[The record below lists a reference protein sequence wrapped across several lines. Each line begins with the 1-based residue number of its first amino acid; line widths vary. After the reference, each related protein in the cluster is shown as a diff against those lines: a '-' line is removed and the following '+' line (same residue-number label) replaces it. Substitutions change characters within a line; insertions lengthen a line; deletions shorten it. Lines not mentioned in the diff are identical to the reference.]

1 MNKIPGTPA
10 NQRKLIICFTGAL
23 ALALLFLAFLKW
35 SGAGRNTASTDAT
48 VVSDTT
54 QDQNAVT
61 DSAADSADT
70 ENNAGV
76 PVSDDSSADP
86 GDAAGGNN
94 DANAGDAG
102 KNANAAGS
110 SANDKEKDKPAPE
123 EGKQGREDLSG
134 NTAYE
139 RIPVPEEVRG
149 VWFSY
154 HEWKEAPSGKKE
166 FTAYADE
173 VMDNLVE
180 LKMNT
185 IYVHVRADADAMYP
199 SDIFPWSKFITGTQG
214 EDPGY
219 DPFDIMVDAAHEH
232 GIRIHA
238 WINPYRITNKDNT
251 WEEVSLDNPARIW
264 YFSGEPGI
272 DRLVLLQD
280 GQYYFNPSKY
290 EVREL
295 IKSGV
300 KEILD
305 NYDVDGIHMD
315 DYFYPVLNDGDKTR
329 WFDYPEYTASSSN
342 LTATE
347 FRRENV
353 NMLLRDLYSM
363 VKEKDESIEFGIS
376 PAGNLDNLYSDSQYF
391 ADVEKWMSED
401 GYVDYVIPQLFWGFE
416 TKLQNKKAAPWAYKN
431 NLSRWTKLHQNSDVA
446 LYIGLPMYLA
456 GTDVYDNNKTSEW
469 LRHDDIISRQVTT
482 ARKNKDVSGFVF
494 FSYNSFFKDESTA
507 EVENLMKIIDK

>member
-35 SGAGRNTASTDAT
+35 SGAGRNTAPTDAT

-154 HEWKEAPSGKKE
+154 HQWK
-166 FTAYADE
+166 
-173 VMDNLVE
+173 
-180 LKMNT
+180 
-185 IYVHVRADADAMYP
+185 
-199 SDIFPWSKFITGTQG
+199 
-214 EDPGY
+214 
-219 DPFDIMVDAAHEH
+219 
-232 GIRIHA
+232 
-238 WINPYRITNKDNT
+238 
-251 WEEVSLDNPARIW
+251 
-264 YFSGEPGI
+264 
-272 DRLVLLQD
+272 
-280 GQYYFNPSKY
+280 
-290 EVREL
+290 
-295 IKSGV
+295 
-300 KEILD
+300 
-305 NYDVDGIHMD
+305 
-315 DYFYPVLNDGDKTR
+315 
-329 WFDYPEYTASSSN
+329 
-342 LTATE
+342 
-347 FRRENV
+347 
-353 NMLLRDLYSM
+353 
-363 VKEKDESIEFGIS
+363 
-376 PAGNLDNLYSDSQYF
+376 
-391 ADVEKWMSED
+391 
-401 GYVDYVIPQLFWGFE
+401 
-416 TKLQNKKAAPWAYKN
+416 
-431 NLSRWTKLHQNSDVA
+431 
-446 LYIGLPMYLA
+446 
-456 GTDVYDNNKTSEW
+456 
-469 LRHDDIISRQVTT
+469 
-482 ARKNKDVSGFVF
+482 
-494 FSYNSFFKDESTA
+494 
-507 EVENLMKIIDK
+507 